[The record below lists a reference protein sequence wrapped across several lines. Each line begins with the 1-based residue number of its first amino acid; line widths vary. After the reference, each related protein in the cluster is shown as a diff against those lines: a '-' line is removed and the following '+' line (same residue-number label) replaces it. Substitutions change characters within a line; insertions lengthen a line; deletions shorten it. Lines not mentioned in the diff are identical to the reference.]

1 MLSIMTLQTVML
13 SVINAESF
21 MLSVA
26 NKPFVLSVI
35 MLSVV
40 TLNGVVPFHRL
51 AVLSTSKKITSPN
64 LNGNLTLPNGST
76 KWRVDEMVI
85 R

>member
-1 MLSIMTLQTVML
+1 MTFSIITLETVML
-13 SVINAESF
+13 SVE
-21 MLSVA
+21 
-26 NKPFVLSVI
+26 NKPFVVSVI

-40 TLNGVVPFHRL
+40 MVNVVVPFHRL
-51 AVLSTSKKITSPN
+51 AALSTSKKITSPN